1 MRRVFIFNFLI
12 MNVLN
17 TLCYVGLM
25 EDMLWYGLMIL
36 ILLFAF
42 PTYFF
47 VKNDEEKLFV
57 YPLVMAGFVV
67 GILCVTLI
75 LFNFLGS
82 KNVFKGWDVL
92 VYFINWSFVGL
103 YFIIMIAID
112 FIIAIVSRATQKK
125 TNK

>member
-1 MRRVFIFNFLI
+1 

-47 VKNDEEKLFV
+47 VKNDEEKLFI

-82 KNVFKGWDVL
+82 KNVFKGWECL
-92 VYFINWSFVGL
+92 AYFINWSFVGL